1 MKKFTVFALLTVAI
15 SLAFVSCGK
24 DDNDNEPLEPK
35 YCTAKSYLKLEGT
48 ALKYLKIT
56 VKYKDSEGN
65 AWSDMFPKYEKQIE
79 YNYGNDNYKKLPYN
93 LTRTIVI
100 AIEGKPEETTTLK
113 IISKQYAFG
122 IFNENRMYLNGT
134 SKGEGEWDEEYKIVP
149 DDFNSI
155 INTISV
161 RLAQT
166 VWEIKADGEM
176 IMPE

>member
-1 MKKFTVFALLTVAI
+1 MKKFTVFALLTVAS
-15 SLAFVSCGK
+15 SLAFLSCGK

-65 AWSDMFPKYEKQIE
+65 AWCDMFPKYEKQIE
-79 YNYGNDNYKKLPYN
+79 
-93 LTRTIVI
+93 
-100 AIEGKPEETTTLK
+100 
-113 IISKQYAFG
+113 FG
-122 IFNENRMYLNGT
+122 VFNENMKYLKGT
-134 SKGEGEWDEEYKIVP
+134 SKGEGDWDEEHKIDP
-149 DDFNSI
+149 ADFNSI